1 MHSVEPYIESV
12 KSIICEN
19 SHKVVWLFAILH
31 ESPRT
36 RLCGGRT
43 DGSGRRGNQAKAAH
57 KYFKRN

>member
-12 KSIICEN
+12 KSILCEN

-43 DGSGRRGNQAKAAH
+43 DGSGR
-57 KYFKRN
+57 